1 MPGTWPPSSEPA
13 LQLISLANLWLL
25 APDSCI
31 LYLMSRDDALNDLI
45 EFLRFPSV
53 SADSQFKPHV
63 ESCANWLRQRFEKSG
78 LEAEKLPT
86 GGNPV
91 VLARN
96 KHKADRKTVLIY
108 GHYDVQ
114 PPDPLELWQTPPFE
128 PVIRD
133 GRLIARGSTDN
144 KGQIFAHVIG
154 VEKRLQSKGD
164 LPVNVIFLVEGEEE
178 TGSPHLEDF
187 LRKHQAALAADIV
200 VISDTGMVA
209 PRVPTFTYGLR
220 GILCLEVRLTG
231 PAVDL
236 HSGIFGGS
244 VANPATV
251 LVELLAKLHDEHGK
265 VAVPGFYDRVK
276 PIESWER
283 ERWATLPFN
292 DQAWLKTTGAPAL
305 YGEEGFSTLE
315 RVWGRPTAEINGL
328 GSGYQGEGPKTIVPS
343 RATAKLSFRLVP
355 DQDPTELR
363 GIITK
368 FLTQNCPPAVT
379 IDVLF
384 QHQGKP
390 YLMEPESPFGQA
402 AQRALEKTFGQ
413 PVAFIREGGSIPITQ
428 SFKDVLNLDTLLL
441 GLALPDAKAHSPNEN
456 FPIENFEAGIRLN
469 QELLAEIAELK

>member
-1 MPGTWPPSSEPA
+1 MEA
-13 LQLISLANLWLL
+13 HDI
-25 APDSCI
+25 
-31 LYLMSRDDALNDLI
+31 NDLI
-45 EFLRFPSV
+45 EFLRFPSI
-53 SADSQFKPHV
+53 SADTQFKNQV
-63 ESCANWLRQRFEKSG
+63 EACADWLLLRFKKAG
-78 LEAEKLPT
+78 LDAEKFPT

-96 KHKADRKTVLIY
+96 HHKPGRKTVLIY

-128 PVIRD
+128 PEIRD
-133 GRLIARGSTDN
+133 GRIFARGSSDD
-144 KGQIFAHVIG
+144 KGQIFAHLVG
-154 VEKRLQSKGD
+154 VEKSLQSKGD

-187 LRKHQAALAADIV
+187 LRKNIPALTADIV
-200 VISDTGMVA
+200 AISDTRMVA
-209 PRVPTFTYGLR
+209 PGVPTFTYGLR
-220 GILCLEVRLTG
+220 GMICLEVRLTG
-231 PAVDL
+231 PAMDL

-251 LVELLAKLHDEHGK
+251 LVQLLAKLHDAHGR

-283 ERWATLPFN
+283 ERWATLPFD
-292 DQAWLKTTGAPAL
+292 DQAWLRTTSAPAL
-305 YGEEGFSTLE
+305 YGEEGFSNLE
-315 RVWGRPTAEINGL
+315 RVWARPTAEINAL
-328 GSGYQGEGPKTIVPS
+328 DSGYQGEGVKTIVPS
-343 RATAKLSFRLVP
+343 LATAKLSFRLVP

-368 FLTQNCPPAVT
+368 FLVENCPLTVA
-379 IDVLF
+379 IDVFF

-390 YLMEPESPFGQA
+390 YLVEPESLFGKA

-428 SFKDVLNLDTLLL
+428 SFKDVLNLDALLL
-441 GLALPDAKAHSPNEN
+441 GLMLPDAKAHSPNEN

-469 QELLAEIAELK
+469 QGLLEEIARTDFS

>member
-1 MPGTWPPSSEPA
+1 
-13 LQLISLANLWLL
+13 
-25 APDSCI
+25 
-31 LYLMSRDDALNDLI
+31 MSRDDALNDLI

-53 SADSQFKPHV
+53 SADTQFKPQV
-63 ESCANWLRQRFEKSG
+63 EACADWLLQRFKKAG
-78 LEAEKLPT
+78 LDAEKLPT

-96 KHKADRKTVLIY
+96 DHRPGRKTVLIY

-114 PPDPLELWQTPPFE
+114 PPDPLALWQTPPFE

-133 GRLIARGSTDN
+133 GRIFARGSTDN
-144 KGQIFAHVIG
+144 KGQIFAHLVG
-154 VEKRLQSKGD
+154 VEKSLQSKGD

-187 LRKHQAALAADIV
+187 LRKNITALTADIV

-209 PRVPTFTYGLR
+209 PGIPTFTYGLR

-231 PAVDL
+231 PAADL

-251 LVELLAKLHDEHGK
+251 LIELLAKLHDQHGK

-276 PIESWER
+276 PLQSWER

-292 DQAWLKTTGAPAL
+292 DEAWLKTTGAPAL
-305 YGEEGFSTLE
+305 YGEEGFSNLE
-315 RVWGRPTAEINGL
+315 RVWARPTAEINGL
-328 GSGYQGEGPKTIVPS
+328 ESGYQGEGPKTIVPS

-368 FLTQNCPPAVT
+368 FLTQNCPPTVA
-379 IDVLF
+379 IDVIF

-390 YLMEPESPFGQA
+390 YLVEPGSLFGQA

-413 PVAFIREGGSIPITQ
+413 PVAFIREGGSVPITQ

-456 FPIENFEAGIRLN
+456 FPVENFEQGIRLN
-469 QELLAEIAELK
+469 QRLLEEIAELK

>member
-1 MPGTWPPSSEPA
+1 MEA
-13 LQLISLANLWLL
+13 YDL
-25 APDSCI
+25 DS
-31 LYLMSRDDALNDLI
+31 LI
-45 EFLRFPSV
+45 EFLRFPSI
-53 SADSQFKPHV
+53 SADTQFKPHV
-63 ESCANWLRQRFEKSG
+63 EACADWLLWRFQKSG
-78 LEAEKLPT
+78 LDAEKLPT

-91 VLARN
+91 VLARSDY
-96 KHKADRKTVLIY
+96 KPGRKTVLIY

-128 PVIRD
+128 PVIRG
-133 GRLIARGSTDN
+133 GRIFARGSTDN
-144 KGQIFAHVIG
+144 KGQIFAHLVG
-154 VEKRLQSKGD
+154 VEKILQSKGD

-187 LRKHQAALAADIV
+187 LRKHTTALAADIV
-200 VISDTGMVA
+200 VISDTGMAA
-209 PRVPTFTYGLR
+209 PGVPTFTYGLR
-220 GILCLEVRLTG
+220 GMLCLEIRLTG
-231 PAVDL
+231 PAMDL

-251 LVELLAKLHDEHGK
+251 LVELLAKLHDDHGR

-283 ERWATLPFN
+283 ERWAALPFD
-292 DQAWLKTTGAPAL
+292 DQDWLKTTGAPAL
-305 YGEEGFSTLE
+305 FGEDGFSNLE
-315 RVWGRPTAEINGL
+315 RVWARPTAEINGL

-343 RATAKLSFRLVP
+343 RATAKLCFRLVP

-363 GIITK
+363 RIITQ
-368 FLTQNCPPAVT
+368 FLTQNCPPTVT
-379 IDVLF
+379 IDVIF

-390 YLMEPESPFGQA
+390 YLMEPGSPFGKA

-441 GLALPDAKAHSPNEN
+441 GLMLPDAKAHSPNEN
-456 FPIENFEAGIRLN
+456 FPLENFDWGIRLN
-469 QELLAEIAELK
+469 QGLLSEIAELTTEEFWNHSLSRNTNELLN

>member
-1 MPGTWPPSSEPA
+1 
-13 LQLISLANLWLL
+13 
-25 APDSCI
+25 
-31 LYLMSRDDALNDLI
+31 MSRDDVLNDLI

-53 SADSQFKPHV
+53 SADTQFKPHV
-63 ESCANWLRQRFEKSG
+63 EACADWLVQRFEKAG
-78 LEAEKLPT
+78 LDAEKLPT

-96 KHKADRKTVLIY
+96 DHRPGRKTVLIY

-114 PPDPLELWQTPPFE
+114 PPDPLALWQTPPFE

-133 GRLIARGSTDN
+133 GRIFARGSTDN
-144 KGQIFAHVIG
+144 KGQIFAHLVG
-154 VEKRLQSKGD
+154 VEKSLQSRGD

-187 LRKHQAALAADIV
+187 LRKNITALTADIV

-209 PRVPTFTYGLR
+209 PGIPTFTYGLR
-220 GILCLEVRLTG
+220 GILCLEVRLSG

-251 LVELLAKLHDEHGK
+251 LVELLAKLHDHHGK

-276 PIESWER
+276 PLQSWER

-305 YGEEGFSTLE
+305 YGEEGFSNLE
-315 RVWGRPTAEINGL
+315 RVWARPTAEINGL

-343 RATAKLSFRLVP
+343 QATAKLSFRLVP

-368 FLTQNCPPAVT
+368 FLTQNCPPTVA
-379 IDVLF
+379 IDVIF

-390 YLMEPESPFGQA
+390 YLVEPGSLFGQA

-413 PVAFIREGGSIPITQ
+413 PVAVFCFGGGGAKKQ
-428 SFKDVLNLDTLLL
+428 SVKNFMNLDTLLL

-456 FPIENFEAGIRLN
+456 FPVENFEQGIRLN
-469 QELLAEIAELK
+469 QRLLEEIAELK

>member
-1 MPGTWPPSSEPA
+1 
-13 LQLISLANLWLL
+13 
-25 APDSCI
+25 
-31 LYLMSRDDALNDLI
+31 MSRDDALNDLI

-53 SADSQFKPHV
+53 SADTQFKPHV
-63 ESCANWLRQRFEKSG
+63 EACADWLRQRFKKSG
-78 LEAEKLPT
+78 LDAEKLST
-86 GGNPV
+86 GGNSV

-96 KHKADRKTVLIY
+96 DHKPDRKTVLIY

-133 GRLIARGSTDN
+133 GRIFARGSTDN
-144 KGQIFAHVIG
+144 KGQIFAHLVG
-154 VEKRLQSKGD
+154 VEKSLQSKDD

-187 LRKHQAALAADIV
+187 LRKHMAALTADIV
-200 VISDTGMVA
+200 VISDTGMVG
-209 PRVPTFTYGLR
+209 PGIPTFTYALR
-220 GILCLEVRLTG
+220 GILCLEVRLSG
-231 PAVDL
+231 PAADL

-251 LVELLAKLHDEHGK
+251 LVELLAKLHDKHGK

-276 PIESWER
+276 PLESWER
-283 ERWATLPFN
+283 ERWATLPYT
-292 DQAWLKTTGAPAL
+292 DQTWLKTTGSPAL
-305 YGEEGFSTLE
+305 YGEEGFSNLE
-315 RVWGRPTAEINGL
+315 RVWARPTAEINGL
-328 GSGYQGEGPKTIVPS
+328 ASGYQGEGPKTIVPS
-343 RATAKLSFRLVP
+343 RATAKVSFRLVP

-363 GIITK
+363 GIITE
-368 FLTQNCPPAVT
+368 FLTRNCPSTVA
-379 IDVLF
+379 IDLIF

-390 YLMEPESPFGQA
+390 YLVEPGSSFGKA

-456 FPIENFEAGIRLN
+456 FPVDNFESGIRLN
-469 QELLAEIAELK
+469 QALLEEIAELK